1 MPSTQDLDAQAPSAP
16 LQNERVHLIDVG
28 PLFDNDEPAREQ
40 VIKGIRRACLETG
53 FFYVHNTRISD
64 DLIGATLEQMQRFF
78 SLDDADPRKSVAR
91 SSLGPGGT
99 GWGPMFAEPAYQPG
113 TVAHLESFD
122 LSPPTEWVGN
132 QEQAA
137 KLGIYPNLWPDLPG
151 FREVVQAYYLAARE
165 LGHALFGALAEAMG
179 LSREFFSTRAT
190 AHAPSTMRLLN
201 YPGQRRVSDRSNVGI
216 AAHTDFE
223 CFTIMYQTAPGLE
236 LTDTRGQWYEAP
248 ANIGQFT
255 VILGDMLERL
265 SNGRW
270 AATGHRVGITPW
282 QRFSIILF
290 NALDGDC
297 PVAPLPQF
305 VEAGRDPR
313 YPATTQG
320 GHIEEQIRRAEGYR
334 DSDTMSYKED

>member
-1 MPSTQDLDAQAPSAP
+1 MP
-16 LQNERVHLIDVG
+16 R
-28 PLFDNDEPAREQ
+28 PLFENDAPARER
-40 VIKGIRRACLETG
+40 VSTEIRRACLETG
-53 FFYVHNTRISD
+53 FFYIHNTCISD

-78 SLDDADPRKSVAR
+78 SLHDDDPRKRAAH

-99 GWGPMFAEPAYQPG
+99 GWGPMFCEPAYQPG

-122 LSPPTEWVGN
+122 LSPPMEWVGN

-137 KLGIYPNLWPDLPG
+137 KLGIYPNLWPNLPG
-151 FREVVQAYYLAARE
+151 FREVVDTYYLAARQ
-165 LGHALFGALAEAMG
+165 LGQALFEAFADAMG
-179 LSREFFSTRAT
+179 LPREFFVTRAT
-190 AHAPSTMRLLN
+190 RHAPSTMRLLN

-236 LTDTRGQWYEAP
+236 LTDNAGRWWQAP
-248 ANIGQFT
+248 ANIGQYT

-265 SNGRW
+265 SNGQW
-270 AATGHRVGITPW
+270 PATGHRVGITPW

-305 VEAGRDPR
+305 VEAGRVPE

-320 GHIEEQIRRAEGYR
+320 GHIEEQIRRAEGFR
-334 DSDTMSYKED
+334 DPETRSYTED